1 MPFTR
6 IPESGV
12 SAGIAKVLNSPMER
26 KYFLNFAANE
36 FSIENPAAIMC
47 VFDFRAKP
55 TQEKLLG
62 FWDAFL
68 DQNGALQLNEGDSS
82 DKGKANSLIVLN
94 KAIGQLVTIIRQGR
108 HTAIPNTLFD
118 SSLASYYKNIM
129 DTYSRFIGVRT
140 KSTRHGIGRLTFSTS
155 SQVPINLIRRVQ
167 GDQAQ
172 AIINL
177 GNAGFDTLSMG
188 LDDLIG

>member
-6 IPESGV
+6 IPESGA
-12 SAGIAKVLNSPMER
+12 SAGIAKVLNSPVER

-47 VFDFRAKP
+47 AYDFRAKP
-55 TQEKLLG
+55 TPEKLLA

-68 DQNGALQLNEGDSS
+68 DQSAPLQLNEGDSS
-82 DKGKANSLIVLN
+82 DKNNKNSLIILN
-94 KAIGQLVTIIRQGR
+94 KAIGQLVTIVRQGR

-118 SSLASYYKNIM
+118 SSLPSYFKNIS
-129 DTYSRFIGVRT
+129 DTYGRYLGART
-140 KSTRHGIGRLTFSTS
+140 KSSRHGIGKLSFTTS
-155 SQVPINLIRRVQ
+155 STVPIALINRVK
-167 GDQAQ
+167 GHYAQ
-172 AIINL
+172 AIIDL

-188 LDDLIG
+188 LDDLLG